1 MKINVSNVRNIS
13 RNEQPVKMNAS
24 VEKTKKVN
32 IHFEHNTHTQHEALT
47 SRWSC
52 HQSNRHYHDVSS
64 LGILYALSY
73 THTTQQPSRMAA
85 NIPLPLSM
93 VRTLCVCIECLQF
106 KVKTKCVTSARLV
119 LKHFVLLCC
128 TGEAFVCASCAR
140 SQFYFHAVS
149 TLYSCLFHD
158 YIDFRLTPR
167 DTVHSQ
173 SNAKSKEWKMYTRVS
188 ERIPVDD
195 DDDHHVQ
202 WNEQM
207 NRWRDGAMLM
217 PKPISICR
225 LLLQFQDW
233 NSSFVLSHFS
243 LSLNF
248 VNRLAA
254 SRDCQLGINLPNMT
268 FR

>member
-32 IHFEHNTHTQHEALT
+32 IHFEHNTRST
-47 SRWSC
+47 
-52 HQSNRHYHDVSS
+52 D
-64 LGILYALSY
+64 
-73 THTTQQPSRMAA
+73 
-85 NIPLPLSM
+85 IPLELSSKQQTLSWRIIIRNI
-93 VRTLCVCIECLQF
+93 VRSFIHSHHAAAKSNGSEYSSSSFDGSYFVCVCIECLQF

-195 DDDHHVQ
+195 DDDDDHHVQ